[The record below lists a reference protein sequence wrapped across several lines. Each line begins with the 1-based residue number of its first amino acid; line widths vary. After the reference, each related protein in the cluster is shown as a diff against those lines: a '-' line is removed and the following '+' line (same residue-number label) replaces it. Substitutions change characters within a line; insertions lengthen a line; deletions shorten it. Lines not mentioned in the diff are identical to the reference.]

1 MTGETPAS
9 TLKPWEMTPKSR
21 IFRSESAGFSLVE
34 LLIVVTV
41 IGIIASMAIPNLLRS
56 KAAANEA
63 VVIGYMRSWTAAQ
76 ELYHMRHGVYAD
88 ADNQLFDEGL
98 IDGHAPADSHGY
110 TFSLD
115 NPPGYKYTWWGKAVP
130 DIAGETGTRWFYIDQ
145 GGVIRWS
152 TSGEAD
158 TNSPPL

>member
-9 TLKPWEMTPKSR
+9 TLKPWKMTPKSL

-63 VVIGYMRSWTAAQ
+63 VAK
-76 ELYHMRHGVYAD
+76 L
-88 ADNQLFDEGL
+88 
-98 IDGHAPADSHGY
+98 HAK
-110 TFSLD
+110 LD
-115 NPPGYKYTWWGKAVP
+115 CCSRALSY
-130 DIAGETGTRWFYIDQ
+130 
-145 GGVIRWS
+145 
-152 TSGEAD
+152 EAR
-158 TNSPPL
+158 LLC

>member
-1 MTGETPAS
+1 MTGEPPAS
-9 TLKPWEMTPKSR
+9 TLKPWESTPKSR

-88 ADNQLFDEGL
+88 ADNQLFDEGP
-98 IDGHAPADSHGY
+98 IDGHAPVTCPHERVYLLS
-110 TFSLD
+110 
-115 NPPGYKYTWWGKAVP
+115 
-130 DIAGETGTRWFYIDQ
+130 
-145 GGVIRWS
+145 
-152 TSGEAD
+152 
-158 TNSPPL
+158 

>member
-9 TLKPWEMTPKSR
+9 TLKPWKMTPKSL

-63 VVIGYMRSWTAAQ
+63 VTISYMRSWTAAQ

-98 IDGHAPADSHGY
+98 IDGHAPANSHGY

-115 NPPGYKYTWWGKAVP
+115 NPPDYK
-130 DIAGETGTRWFYIDQ
+130 
-145 GGVIRWS
+145 
-152 TSGEAD
+152 
-158 TNSPPL
+158 

>member
-1 MTGETPAS
+1 M
-9 TLKPWEMTPKSR
+9 
-21 IFRSESAGFSLVE
+21 IFRSDSAGFSLVE
-34 LLIVVTV
+34 LLIVVTI
-41 IGIIASMAIPNLLRS
+41 IGIIASMAVPNLLRS

-63 VVIGYMRSWTAAQ
+63 VAISYMRSWTAAQ

-115 NPPGYKYTWWGKAVP
+115 NPPGSQYTWWGRASP
-130 DIAGETGTRWFYIDQ
+130 DIPGESGTRWFYINQ
-145 GGVIRWS
+145 TGVMRWS
-152 TSGEAD
+152 MSSAINS
-158 TNSPPL
+158 NSPPL